1 MAEVIVTVSWE
12 LLLTAVIKVAP
23 WKTTTEEETN
33 WLPVRVREKL
43 GGNWAN
49 TIVFGEIEV
58 RIGTGRALPQRGF
71 KALHPGRNN
80 SRASRELRRPIRWDE
95 DIVDSSVECMGFRDE
110 CWGK

>member
-1 MAEVIVTVSWE
+1 MAEVIVAVSWE

-23 WKTTTEEETN
+23 LKTTTEEETN
-33 WLPVRVREKL
+33 WLPVRVRGKL

-71 KALHPGRNN
+71 SALHPGRNK
-80 SRASRELRRPIRWDE
+80 SRANSELRRPIRWDE
-95 DIVDSSVECMGFRDE
+95 DMKILS
-110 CWGK
+110 